1 MVGGELPAP
10 ERVQDAAS
18 PDLRST
24 RRASPTPICTRR
36 VRVSCASRMRTTL
49 PPARFLLLPE
59 KGPLSARA
67 PIGGARAAAAA
78 TPGSPWPAC
87 LSFQS
92 VTAIWALP
100 PASLVPPLTLPPS
113 LPGRARAPGNR
124 ASARAEGTAREP
136 GDSERAGTRS
146 CPSEIG
152 GTIPSPLS
160 ADPAPMT
167 FRSRARARRV
177 PGAHL
182 HPLQTFSFE
191 SSPCVQ
197 VATEPSLQEER
208 SVHAK
213 LTVGGGQS
221 SAGGSQT
228 LEAHAQ
234 SHQEQRFAPH
244 LEARPSL

>member
-1 MVGGELPAP
+1 MEGGELPAP
-10 ERVQDAAS
+10 ERVQDAES

-36 VRVSCASRMRTTL
+36 VRVSGASRMRTTL

-59 KGPLSARA
+59 KGPLSACA
-67 PIGGARAAAAA
+67 PTGGGRAAAAA
-78 TPGSPWPAC
+78 KPGSPWPAC

-92 VTAIWALP
+92 VTAIWAFP
-100 PASLVPPLTLPPS
+100 PASLVPPLTLSPS

-124 ASARAEGTAREP
+124 ASAR
-136 GDSERAGTRS
+136 GDSAGTRERARERELGAT
-146 CPSEIG
+146 PARSEG
-152 GTIPSPLS
+152 QFPPRLS

-167 FRSRARARRV
+167 FRSRTRARRV

-191 SSPCVQ
+191 SSPRVE

-208 SVHAK
+208 SPHAK
-213 LTVGGGQS
+213 LTVGGGQP
-221 SAGGSQT
+221 SAGGGQT